1 MTSDRWAS
9 AAEGEGIVFDGL
21 FSNWRDAVVFGLNYS
36 SAQYGEAA
44 LAKAVKRGGSGKGLF
59 GVDGAAQAG
68 MILAAIERLGDTEA
82 SAIVARFAVR
92 TEPCPCCGGDKAV
105 AKWVAAVEHLAAV
118 CIPAGV
124 SNVRC
129 RRDMVGKHFGLKA
142 ELSALA
148 SRYNMCRNTLG
159 KQYQIIERML
169 SDIEASAQKN
179 IDMHFTHGL

>member
-92 TEPCPCCGGDKAV
+92 TEPCPCCGEDKKIGWSSGVHWDKKFWMANSECLRCGLGLTV
-105 AKWVAAVEHLAAV
+105 EATTKEAAVRLA
-118 CIPAGV
+118 
-124 SNVRC
+124 VRRWN
-129 RRDMVGKHFGLKA
+129 RRAKP
-142 ELSALA
+142 
-148 SRYNMCRNTLG
+148 
-159 KQYQIIERML
+159 
-169 SDIEASAQKN
+169 
-179 IDMHFTHGL
+179 